1 MTGCPRGDKLDQEIF
16 DAMAELFAQL
26 LQRGEQLAERF
37 DIPVSCVKALRR
49 LDSPITMKD
58 LGLSMRC
65 DPSFVTTIADALEDR
80 DLARREPSATDRRI
94 KNLVLTPHGLE
105 VKAAIDQEALRLMPW
120 SVALD
125 QSEREQFLG
134 LVRKMCRALAEMP
147 SSPSAGAPAK
157 GVTTTTSGASPT
169 LP

>member
-1 MTGCPRGDKLDQEIF
+1 MTGCPRGDELDQEIF

-26 LQRGEQLAERF
+26 LQRGERLAERF
-37 DIPVSCVKALRR
+37 DVPVSCVKALRR

-65 DPSFVTTIADALEDR
+65 DPSFVTTIADALEER

-105 VKAAIDQEALRLMPW
+105 VKAAIEQEALRLMPW

-125 QSEREQFLG
+125 QSEREQFLE
-134 LVRKMCRALAEMP
+134 LVRKMCRALAGMP
-147 SSPSAGAPAK
+147 GSPSASAPAK
-157 GVTTTTSGASPT
+157 EVTTTTSTSSPAVH
-169 LP
+169 